1 MKVSILIPTYNRA
14 HFLVRCL
21 ESVLHQTHDNL
32 EIIVYDDGSTD
43 HTDDVMRAF
52 TDERITWYRG
62 EKNLGDAG
70 ARNKLLDYGTCQYAA
85 WQDADDL
92 SNKYRIEMQLE
103 AIRHFKAPFCRCAG
117 VPWTKETVG
126 DETKPPVLRP
136 TMNRVT
142 PSTMFHLPSGRKTRY
157 DERIYLGSD
166 IIWEMQMTRDH
177 GAGISLPW
185 KLYHTDHEAEDRLTF
200 QYKNNMEI
208 YKKGMVFKN
217 EERKRLTWEL
227 RHEGIPRWPIKLED
241 KWCQELFERVCGR

>member
-1 MKVSILIPTYNRA
+1 MKVSVLIPTYNRA
-14 HFLVRCL
+14 HLVERCL
-21 ESVLHQTHDNL
+21 ESVFNQTHSDL

-43 HTDDVMRAF
+43 NTLDVLKGITDPRVEWHCMKR
-52 TDERITWYRG
+52 
-62 EKNLGDAG
+62 NLGDAG
-70 ARNKLLDYGTCQYAA
+70 ARNRLLDYGTCKYAA
-85 WQDADDL
+85 WQDVDDL

-103 AIRHFKAPFCRCAG
+103 ALIHFKAPLCRCAG
-117 VPWTKETVG
+117 VPYTKENAG
-126 DETKPPVLRP
+126 DENKPPVLRP

-142 PSTMFHLPSGRKTRY
+142 PSTMFDLTKGKTTRY

-200 QYKNNMEI
+200 QYKNNMDV

-217 EERKRLTWEL
+217 AERKRLTWEL
-227 RHEGIPRWPIKLED
+227 RHHNIPRWPIKLED
-241 KWCQELFERVCGR
+241 KWCQDLFDRICK